1 MNDAAVTA
9 KTFRRQGA
17 ESMGLAGLTVKRLFS
32 GLRSPPR
39 IVPHFQPGDHGIS
52 VV

>member
-17 ESMGLAGLTVKRLFS
+17 ESMGLAELTVKLPFS
-32 GLRSPPR
+32 GPRSPPR
-39 IVPHFQPGDHGIS
+39 IVPHFQAGHHAIS
-52 VV
+52 GV